1 MDTFLDFSLQTQV
14 DVILII
20 EQSDFSM
27 ILFVYFP
34 KMFIPLILLDRIL
47 SFCLYVTNSCDQ
59 YRRRIKRRTTLLL
72 RFVRSA
78 Q

>member
-1 MDTFLDFSLQTQV
+1 MGTFLHFCLQLQV
-14 DVILII
+14 DAMLII

-27 ILFVYFP
+27 ILFEYFP
-34 KMFIPLILLDRIL
+34 KMFIPLILLDKIL
-47 SFCLYVTNSCDQ
+47 PFCPYVTNSCDQ

>member
-1 MDTFLDFSLQTQV
+1 MGTFLNFCLQTQV

-27 ILFVYFP
+27 ILFEYFLE
-34 KMFIPLILLDRIL
+34 MFISLILLDRIL
-47 SFCLYVTNSCDQ
+47 SFCLYVTNNRDQ
-59 YRRRIKRRTTLLL
+59 YKRRIKRRTTLLL

>member
-1 MDTFLDFSLQTQV
+1 MATFLHFCLQTQV
-14 DVILII
+14 DAILII

-27 ILFVYFP
+27 ILFEYFP

-47 SFCLYVTNSCDQ
+47 SFCLYVTNNCDR

-72 RFVRSA
+72 RFVRLA